1 MDDETEVLPDA
12 EAVALYA
19 ATWLIARAEA
29 AERFTIALSG
39 GSTPKQLYQLLAKAP
54 FRNRFPWARTHLFFG
69 DERFVPPD
77 HLDSNYRMADEALIA
92 HVPIPPGQVHRWPTD
107 GDPADAARA
116 YARTLQD
123 HYGASNLDPGR
134 PLFDVQLLGLGEDG
148 HTASLFPGVAAL
160 QEHDAWTAAVIGAKP
175 EPRLTLTYPALDS
188 SAEAVF
194 LVAGEGKRA
203 ILARARQH
211 DPALPASHVTPAG
224 RVHWFV
230 DVAAAG

>member
-1 MDDETEVLPDA
+1 LTDETEVLPDP

-19 ATWLIARAEA
+19 ATWLTARAEA
-29 AERFTIALSG
+29 AQRFTIALSG

-54 FRNRFPWARTHLFFG
+54 FRDRFPWARTRLFFG

-77 HLDSNYRMADEALIA
+77 HPDSNYRMANEAMIA

-107 GDPADAARA
+107 GDPAEAAKD
-116 YARTLQD
+116 YARTLQG
-123 HYGASNLDPGR
+123 HYGASRLDPGR
-134 PLFDVQLLGLGEDG
+134 PVFDVQLLGLGEDG

-160 QEHDAWTAAVIGAKP
+160 QERDAWTAAVIGAKP
-175 EPRLTLTYPALDS
+175 EPRLTLTYPALNS

-194 LVAGEGKRA
+194 LVAGDGKRA

-211 DPALPASHVTPAG
+211 DPALPASHVAPAG

-230 DVAAAG
+230 DAAAAG